1 MSNQQASM
9 SSDPGDRDRSRVPD
23 AASADAAAGP
33 AGGGAAAA
41 VVAPRSLRTSLLVWA
56 ILFCGFG
63 CFAWAAAHAA
73 HRVHRSA
80 PAAETAAP

>member
-9 SSDPGDRDRSRVPD
+9 SSDPGDRDQSRVPD
-23 AASADAAAGP
+23 AASA
-33 AGGGAAAA
+33 AAAA
-41 VVAPRSLRTSLLVWA
+41 VAAPRSLRTSLLVWA
-56 ILFCGFG
+56 ILCCGFG

>member
-1 MSNQQASM
+1 M
-9 SSDPGDRDRSRVPD
+9 SSDPGDRDRSRAPD
-23 AASADAAAGP
+23 ADGADAAAV
-33 AGGGAAAA
+33 AAGGAATA
-41 VVAPRSLRTSLLVWA
+41 VAAPRSLRTSLLVWA

-73 HRVHRSA
+73 HRVRRSA